1 MNGGTLLGR
10 NNQMFNN
17 NNVNQL
23 QANQQQQPQ
32 GNMNQ
37 GNQLLGQLIQLSKG
51 GANLNQQG
59 GGSSSLYNF
68 NNGSDPSF
76 NQFLDLSDAQSN
88 EILKGQS
95 LAEASQLAGVVLQH
109 GFRRIQG
116 PYYNAIRQGM
126 ELFRRLDRNAPH
138 LVDDTSELFYNQIMS
153 NNNLYNHIVA
163 NSCLQLSAL
172 AAMRL
177 MNGENIRGNANVI
190 TEMIVDAVG
199 ATCGLQ
205 LLDWICK
212 NPNGSTIFHNSSQNF
227 KALLRRIESCWD
239 SIKARYD
246 FIPGSV
252 IPWER
257 GQLTATMRKSDLPN
271 YMLDARMGVNFE
283 GLIGNSYQAV
293 QDLTPSHH
301 TVQDHNQ
308 GIDPA
313 GYQLMM
319 DYFNR
324 TKCSVEDGTYPTAPS
339 KEERVQ
345 RRQDYHNVNDFD
357 REVKSTKYF
366 TMDTR
371 FDYHF
376 DDYFVQIGDT
386 GWYAAENQVM
396 IDIMSKFTNVNTGKK
411 FVKSEVFYL
420 NLEWVS
426 LCRFDV
432 ANGTA
437 EIKFLRIPGED
448 ALRFA
453 LTDPN
458 RVLPFMWEHNGEV
471 VSSFVANPAETNDF
485 VRDNKVISLGE
496 MQPLEKEPNILSSSN
511 VVKVNSES
519 EAFAKVDA
527 SLKTFDKQNHLDAF
541 IMATELNAPFTFEEG
556 VESKKFYEIFNT
568 LVIGEELD
576 YSNSYDMFKSL
587 ERKVKQFGSAMF
599 EHFLRTQLTNL
610 VNRWLSECRGFP
622 AENDGVN
629 FFVKLDDLFDDLDA
643 FCELLKNKDHESL
656 RAFLNLADNE
666 FLKSNLQ
673 FIKPAKETEEEL
685 FKNVDKDDPVAVAVA
700 TNEFAQSVV
709 LKRQVMIT
717 QLRKEIGPV
726 SNDKVTLM
734 ESLSPAVFV
743 IVKEARKRSELLFG
757 RQVPVL
763 LEFETPSGN
772 HTRSATYCDFD
783 QSVMNISALKGLGE
797 LILLR
802 TVD

>member
-10 NNQMFNN
+10 NQMFANGNN
-17 NNVNQL
+17 NNQQGNQPQ
-23 QANQQQQPQ
+23 QAQ

-37 GNQLLGQLIQLSKG
+37 GNQLLGQLINLSKG
-51 GANLNQQG
+51 GGLNQQG

-68 NNGSDPSF
+68 NNNSDPSF
-76 NQFLDLSDAQSN
+76 NQFLDLSDTQST
-88 EILKGQS
+88 ELLKGQM
-95 LAEASQLAGVVLQH
+95 LAEASQLAGVILQH
-109 GFRRIQG
+109 GFRRING
-116 PYYNAIRQGM
+116 PFYNAIRQGM
-126 ELFRRLDRNAPH
+126 ELFRRLDRNNPQA
-138 LVDDTSELFYNQIMS
+138 VDDTSELFYNQIMS

-163 NSCLQLSAL
+163 NSCLQVSAL
-172 AAMRL
+172 AAMRM
-177 MNGENIRGNANVI
+177 MNGENIKGDARVI
-190 TEMIVDAVG
+190 SEMIVDAVG
-199 ATCGLQ
+199 ASCGLQ
-205 LLDWICK
+205 LVDWICK
-212 NPNGSTIFHNSSQNF
+212 HPNGSTIFHNASQNF
-227 KALLRRIESCWD
+227 KNLLRRIEDCWD
-239 SIKARYD
+239 GIKARYD

-257 GQLTATMRKSDLPN
+257 GQLTATMRKNDLPN
-271 YMLDARMGVNFE
+271 YMLDARMGCDFN
-283 GLIGNSYQAV
+283 GLVGNSYQAV
-293 QDLTPSHH
+293 TDLTPFNH
-301 TVQDHNQ
+301 TVKDHAS

-313 GYQLMM
+313 GYKLMM

-324 TKCSVEDGTYPTAPS
+324 TKCAVEDGTYPTAPS
-339 KEERVQ
+339 REERVQ

-396 IDIMSKFTNVNTGKK
+396 IDIMSKFTNIKTGKQ
-411 FVKSEVFYL
+411 FVKPEVFYL

-426 LCRFDV
+426 LCRFDI

-485 VRDNKVISLGE
+485 VRENKVISLGE
-496 MQPLEKEPNILSSSN
+496 MQPLEKEPNILASSN
-511 VVKVNSES
+511 VVKVNSEN

-556 VESKKFYEIFNT
+556 LNSDSFYSIFKP
-568 LVIGEELD
+568 LIVGETLD
-576 YSNSYDMFKSL
+576 YSNSYDLFKDL
-587 ERKVKQFGSAMF
+587 ERKTKQFGSKMF
-599 EHFLRTQLTNL
+599 EQFLRGQLTNL

-622 AENDGVN
+622 ESDIGGGNY
-629 FFVKLDDLFDDLDA
+629 FVKLDDLFSDLDA
-643 FCELLKNKDHESL
+643 FCEELKRNDHETL

-666 FLKSNLQ
+666 FLQTNLQ
-673 FIKPAKETEEEL
+673 FIKPAKETKEAIL
-685 FKNVDKDDPVAVAVA
+685 ANVDKDDAVAVAVA
-700 TNEFAQSVV
+700 VNEYNQSVM
-709 LKRQVMIT
+709 LNRPVMIT
-717 QLRKEIGPV
+717 QIRKEIGPV
-726 SNDKVTLM
+726 NDGKVTLM
-734 ESLSPAVFV
+734 ESLSPAIFA

-772 HTRSATYCDFD
+772 HTRSATFSDFD
-783 QSVMNISALKGLGE
+783 QSVINISALKGLGE

-802 TVD
+802 TVK